1 MSDKE
6 KAAAAKAKGNT
17 DFQAKNFKEAIK
29 HFTDAIGFDPTDHVF
44 YSNRSACYAS
54 IEEYEKALED
64 GTKCVSIKPDWPK
77 GYTRKGLAEFF
88 LSKYDDS
95 AETYK
100 AGLKLAPEDAA
111 MKEGLKKAMDAKYEV
126 PGSGAPPRGRGGGG
140 GGGAGGAGGG
150 PGGAGG
156 GMFGQMDPAAL
167 ATAAARNPKIKEYM
181 QDKELMQKFNLLAQL
196 GGSNPQMQQQMLMQ
210 VMQTDP
216 RLLELYMAMQGIDVS
231 AADMEAMRAQEAAGG
246 GGGSAPPSRPAP
258 KETKKEEP
266 PPDLRTDEQK
276 EADVFKTKGNEL
288 YKKKQFEEAIAEY
301 DKAIEKC
308 PNDITYHNN
317 KCAVW
322 TEMGKTKPE
331 YLDKVLEACNDIIQ
345 RRYEMNGALPGGGSF
360 EKVAKIF
367 CRIAVV
373 YEQKKQYDE
382 AIEYYNKALME
393 DNNRTSRNAL
403 RELEKKK
410 EKFEKEAYLDPAKA
424 EEHREKGNEFF
435 KAQKWAEAKKEY
447 DEAIKRNPNQAKT
460 YSNRAASLQKLAAH
474 PDALRDLDECLKLDP
489 TFVKAYSRKGVSHFF
504 MKEYHKALQA
514 YEQGLK
520 LDPTNEECK
529 AGRETTIQKVQSAN
543 QGQVDEEQVRHAMA
557 DPEIQA
563 MLKDPQIN
571 LFLKDMQENPR
582 AAQDA
587 MSKDPKLANAV
598 EKLMAAGIL
607 RTG

>member
-6 KAAAAKAKGNT
+6 KAQAAKAKGNT
-17 DFQAKNFKEAIK
+17 EFQAKNFKEAIK
-29 HFTDAIGFDPTDHVF
+29 HFTEAISFDGSDHVF

-54 IEEYEKALED
+54 LEEYEKALTD
-64 GTKCVSIKPDWPK
+64 GTKCVSLKPDWPK

-88 LSKYDDS
+88 LGKYDDS
-95 AETYK
+95 SETYK

-111 MKEGLKKAMDAKYEV
+111 MKEGLKKAMDAKYDV
-126 PGSGAPPRGRGGGG
+126 PGAGAPPRGGG
-140 GGGAGGAGGG
+140 GGGAGGAGGA
-150 PGGAGG
+150 GAGG

-181 QDKELMQKFNLLAQL
+181 QDKELMQKFNMLAQL
-196 GGSNPQMQQQMLMQ
+196 GAQNPQMQQQLLMQ
-210 VMQTDP
+210 VMQQDP
-216 RLLELYMAMQGIDVS
+216 RLLELYMAVQGIDVS
-231 AADMEAMRAQEAAGG
+231 AADMEAMRQQEAAGG
-246 GGGSAPPSRPAP
+246 GAPPPSRAPP
-258 KETKKEEP
+258 KEAKKEEP

-276 EADVFKTKGNEL
+276 EADEFKAKGNEL
-288 YKKKQFEEAIAEY
+288 YKKKQFEEALAEY

-308 PNDITYHNN
+308 PNDMTYHNN

-322 TEMGKTKPE
+322 TEMGKTNPE
-331 YLDKVLEACNDIIQ
+331 YLDKVLETCNDLIS
-345 RRYEMNGALPGGGSF
+345 RRYEMNGALSGGGSF

-367 CRIAVV
+367 CRIAVAH
-373 YEQKKQYDE
+373 EQKKQFDE

-393 DNNRTSRNAL
+393 DNSRNTRNAL
-403 RELEKKK
+403 RDLEKKK
-410 EKFEKEAYLDPAKA
+410 EKAEKDAYLDPAKA
-424 EEHREKGNEFF
+424 EEHREKGNEYF
-435 KAQKWAEAKKEY
+435 KAQNWAEAKKEY
-447 DEAIKRNPNQAKT
+447 DESIKRNPKQAKT

-514 YEQGLK
+514 YEKGLK

-529 AGRETTIQKVQSAN
+529 AGRETTIQKVQSSN
-543 QGQVDEEQVRHAMA
+543 SGQVDEEQVRHAMA
-557 DPEIQA
+557 DPEIQS

-571 LFLKDMQENPR
+571 LFLKDMQENPK
-582 AAQDA
+582 AAQEA
-587 MSKDPKLANAV
+587 MMKDPKLANAV

>member
-6 KAAAAKAKGNT
+6 KAQAAKAKGNAE
-17 DFQAKNFKEAIK
+17 FQAKNFKEAIK
-29 HFTDAIGFDPTDHVF
+29 HFTEAIKFDGSDHVF

-54 IEEYEKALED
+54 LEEYEKALED
-64 GTKCVSIKPDWPK
+64 GTKCVSLKPDWPK

-88 LSKYDDS
+88 LTKYDDS

-126 PGSGAPPRGRGGGG
+126 PGAGAPPRGGGGSGGGG
-140 GGGAGGAGGG
+140 G
-150 PGGAGG
+150 GGAGG

-181 QDKELMQKFNLLAQL
+181 QDKELMQKFNMLAQL
-196 GGSNPQMQQQMLMQ
+196 GAQNPQMQQQLLMQ
-210 VMQTDP
+210 VMQQDP

-231 AADMEAMRAQEAAGG
+231 AADMEAMRQQEAAGG
-246 GGGSAPPSRPAP
+246 GAGAPPPSRPAP
-258 KETKKEEP
+258 KEAKKEEP

-276 EADVFKTKGNEL
+276 EADEFKTKGNEL
-288 YKKKQFEEAIAEY
+288 YKKKQFEEALAEY

-308 PNDITYHNN
+308 PNDMTYHNN

-331 YLDKVLEACNDIIQ
+331 YLDKVLETCNDLIS

-373 YEQKKQYDE
+373 HEQKKQFDE
-382 AIEYYNKALME
+382 AIEFYNKALME
-393 DNNRTSRNAL
+393 DNSRNTRNAL

-410 EKFEKEAYLDPAKA
+410 EKTEKEAYLDPVKA

-435 KAQKWAEAKKEY
+435 KAQNWADAKREY
-447 DEAIKRNPNQAKT
+447 DESIKRNPKEAKT
-460 YSNRAASLQKLAAH
+460 YSNRAAALQKLAAH

-529 AGRETTIQKVQSAN
+529 NGRATTIEKVQSSN

-557 DPEIQA
+557 DPEIQSI
-563 MLKDPQIN
+563 LKDPQIN
-571 LFLKDMQENPR
+571 LFLKDMQENPK
-582 AAQDA
+582 AAQEA
-587 MSKDPKLANAV
+587 MMKDPKLQQAV